1 MARLSAPLRCTL
13 SEINSESLACR
24 WAHLAVNTRAKSQKS
39 QIPTIS
45 NTCWNRAISWSWKH
59 STCWTKHAKVTHG
72 KTKIWQ
78 SILTVLSQH
87 YPALKLKIVA
97 TLKILGIHLSSLK
110 ILIFYIVP
118 MTLVPLDWTVWHATW
133 INMVYSSKST
143 SLNAPKAPKFCP
155 RSCNRWLV
163 GASAPIGLSGP
174 HFPLVFQC
182 IRVCDYLLYWDI
194 LRHCKFCS
202 RTVKDY
208 KYIDGFSWMSFL
220 DIG

>member
-1 MARLSAPLRCTL
+1 MFMVWTWTHSILRTLAGWRLGWRHIQIHQRQAAAAKADLRMGTERHMAQDHKKRIIQGRTCGNFTVGGMWTSFRQLSSSPLASSNPCTRRITGLAKSARLSAPLRCTL

-39 QIPTIS
+39 QVPTIS

-110 ILIFYIVP
+110 ILIFYMVP
-118 MTLVPLDWTVWHATW
+118 MT
-133 INMVYSSKST
+133 
-143 SLNAPKAPKFCP
+143 
-155 RSCNRWLV
+155 
-163 GASAPIGLSGP
+163 
-174 HFPLVFQC
+174 
-182 IRVCDYLLYWDI
+182 
-194 LRHCKFCS
+194 
-202 RTVKDY
+202 
-208 KYIDGFSWMSFL
+208 
-220 DIG
+220 

>member
-1 MARLSAPLRCTL
+1 MDVYGLDLNTFHPQNIGGLAPWVEAHPNSSETSCSCQSWSANQHRKAYGTGPQKTHYSGTHLWKFYGMWTSFRQLSSSPLASSNPCTRRITGLAKSARLSAPLRCTL
-13 SEINSESLACR
+13 SEIDSESLACR
-24 WAHLAVNTRAKSQKS
+24 WAHLAVNTRAKSQKSQKS

-118 MTLVPLDWTVWHATW
+118 M
-133 INMVYSSKST
+133 I
-143 SLNAPKAPKFCP
+143 
-155 RSCNRWLV
+155 
-163 GASAPIGLSGP
+163 
-174 HFPLVFQC
+174 
-182 IRVCDYLLYWDI
+182 
-194 LRHCKFCS
+194 
-202 RTVKDY
+202 
-208 KYIDGFSWMSFL
+208 
-220 DIG
+220 